1 MCFSRT
7 EQLTETE
14 TPQEN
19 YDHKNVFISWNCRV
33 GWSENFKSKTLGSK
47 KVQHIKI
54 RLFVFI
60 SWKSDQ
66 NWPFSSWKT
75 VFHALWASSK
85 YKNLFISKSFQQ
97 KATKI
102 YNPFNFVIM
111 LLLKNFFWPPPPL
124 TLYFWTPRALKKP
137 FFVILGFK
145 CSKISQTMKVMS
157 QNRYSL
163 NGWNIIF

>member
-1 MCFSRT
+1 MNGKKILG
-7 EQLTETE
+7 E
-14 TPQEN
+14 
-19 YDHKNVFISWNCRV
+19 
-33 GWSENFKSKTLGSK
+33 KTLGSK
-47 KVQHIKI
+47 KLQHIKI

-102 YNPFNFVIM
+102 YTPFNIVIM
-111 LLLKNFFWPPPPL
+111 LLQKKKNFDPHPSNPSFL
-124 TLYFWTPRALKKP
+124 DLGASKKP
-137 FFVILGFK
+137 FCIILGFK
-145 CSKISQTMKVMS
+145 CSKISQKMKVMS
-157 QNRYSL
+157 HNRYTL
-163 NGWNIIF
+163 NGWNIILWKWFCSDRLGTLRVHN